1 MTMRIHLTD
10 DSDRPSE
17 QSESISFWQRNSNG
31 SRKVRRLIDWD
42 ANSHRLEEVFATD
55 SPSLSI
61 SSKRSK
67 IQSGKQGTE
76 SRVEQ
81 FASTSVFLRFQVLIL
96 SQSRYM
102 VNLLNL
108 EPSFAIISQPLFAC
122 KSLRIKQISSVYE
135 SGTIG
140 YSKGQYDKVNKITHF
155 FRFIP

>member
-81 FASTSVFLRFQVLIL
+81 FASTSVFLRFQVLIP
-96 SQSRYM
+96 SQSRYT

-122 KSLRIKQISSVYE
+122 KSLRIKQIVPKFE
-135 SGTIG
+135 SIIILNCMD
-140 YSKGQYDKVNKITHF
+140 QYDKVNKQTHF